1 MSRRG
6 RKSRDTD
13 TLLMPAYYCVSDSEQ
28 VECAAIAYNTTD
40 FFRVPMTTLPRI
52 LVYQTRIVH
61 CIANETTLNFY
72 LLIVRAIFTAYV
84 AILQRGQLI
93 FISCDIGEFP
103 LKIEAGDFFGNII
116 NNYDFFRQN
125 LKTECYLRRFYILL
139 KSF

>member
-1 MSRRG
+1 
-6 RKSRDTD
+6 
-13 TLLMPAYYCVSDSEQ
+13 
-28 VECAAIAYNTTD
+28 
-40 FFRVPMTTLPRI
+40 MTTLPRI

-61 CIANETTLNFY
+61 YVANEKTLNFY

-116 NNYDFFRQN
+116 YNYDFFRQN